1 MSVSNSYLNTFQS
14 SKCNSFGGGK
24 VELRDW
30 RYFSQFVPEMC
41 SKLMDCNQKGH
52 FGNADSYLLSAGFSL
67 FPLEVLAVQLLMI
80 STSFGL
86 RWMGTPN
93 AFAIPG
99 CKQFS
104 HCTSIMKSREMICLR
119 SYPQKSSRREW
130 AQHPL
135 MWKRGQTYQWTE
147 RLRQQWY
154 QHRLR

>member
-1 MSVSNSYLNTFQS
+1 MRAHQILTSIPFNLASATLSAVAKSSSAIEGISASLYLKSV
-14 SKCNSFGGGK
+14 
-24 VELRDW
+24 R
-30 RYFSQFVPEMC
+30 
-41 SKLMDCNQKGH
+41 KLMDCNQKGH
-52 FGNADSYLLSAGFSL
+52 FGHADLYLLSAGFSL

-104 HCTSIMKSREMICLR
+104 HCISIMKSREMIR
-119 SYPQKSSRREW
+119 SYPQKSGRREW